1 MITAIYLAAL
11 VCIVIGLAFSR
22 STVLSDILGVLF
34 LGVQTMLTVH
44 GLMNPGLTELNYFS
58 FDALGLILLL
68 TLSIISYPAL
78 IHSRIYLSKPKATAS
93 SAAAYNASCVL
104 LIAAMTMGYLAN
116 HAAVTWIFT
125 EITTLSAAILIYHHR
140 SKLALEAT
148 WKYVFVCAISICFV
162 FVGILFISLALLHDG
177 CSELFYSDLMA
188 HTSTLNGFWMTL
200 GFIFIF
206 AGYTA
211 KLGLFPM
218 FTAGVDAKD
227 KAPAP
232 AGALLASALMNL
244 GFCGIFRIY
253 ASING
258 TPVGN
263 WARMLMLVTA
273 ILTLFIATIY
283 MARISN
289 VKRMLAYSGIEHMSV
304 VTIGLCFG
312 KAGFIAAMLH
322 MVMHTFVKS
331 GLFFHFT
338 QIWRT
343 YSSKMLD
350 DMGDYLKLNPFG
362 ALVLLFG
369 FISIAAVPPSGL
381 FFSELLVFKAMI
393 AEGSWVVFAISAFL
407 LTVLLWAFARS
418 MFRIIFLPAAKPVE
432 KISISAWE
440 SVTQLILFALA
451 AYIGFNP
458 PAFLLDFIEQA
469 ATMIS

>member
-1 MITAIYLAAL
+1 SKAASFNAAS
-11 VCIVIGLAFSR
+11 V
-22 STVLSDILGVLF
+22 
-34 LGVQTMLTVH
+34 ML
-44 GLMNPGLTELNYFS
+44 M
-58 FDALGLILLL
+58 
-68 TLSIISYPAL
+68 
-78 IHSRIYLSKPKATAS
+78 
-93 SAAAYNASCVL
+93 
-104 LIAAMTMGYLAN
+104 AAMTMGYIAN

-125 EITTLSAAILIYHHR
+125 EITTLSAGVLIYHHR

-177 CSELFYSDLMA
+177 CSELFYNDLMA
-188 HTSTLNGFWMTL
+188 HKATLDSFWMKL
-200 GFIFIF
+200 GFLFIF

-232 AGALLASALMNL
+232 AGALLASVLMNL
-244 GFCGIFRIY
+244 GFCGIFRVY
-253 ASING
+253 AAISG
-258 TPVGN
+258 TPVGE
-263 WARMLMLVTA
+263 WARMVMLVSA
-273 ILTLFIATIY
+273 LITLFIATIY

-304 VTIGLCFG
+304 VTLGLCFG
-312 KAGFIAAMLH
+312 KAGFMAAMLH

-338 QIWRT
+338 QLWRT

-369 FISIAAVPPSGL
+369 FVSIAAVPPSGL

-393 AEGSWVVFAISAFL
+393 ADGSWVVFALTAFL

-418 MFRIIFLPAAKPVE
+418 IFRIIFLPAAKPVE
-432 KISISAWE
+432 KIGISAWE
-440 SVTQLILFALA
+440 SATQLILFALA

-458 PAFLLDFIEQA
+458 PAFLLDLIGQA
-469 ATMIS
+469 AAMIS

>member
-1 MITAIYLAAL
+1 MITAIYLAAV
-11 VCIVIGLAFSR
+11 VCIVIGMAFSR
-22 STVLSDILGVLF
+22 SRALSGILSIVF
-34 LGVQTMLTVH
+34 LGLQAMITVH
-44 GLMNPGLTELNYFS
+44 GLMHPGLTELSYFS
-58 FDALGLILLL
+58 YDALGLILLL
-68 TLSIISYPAL
+68 TLSIISIPAL
-78 IHSRIYLSKPKATAS
+78 IHSRIYLTKPLASVS
-93 SAAAYNASCVL
+93 SAAIYNASIVL

-125 EITTLSAAILIYHHR
+125 EITTLSAAMLIYHHR

-177 CSELFYSDLMA
+177 CSELFYADLMA
-188 HTSTLNGFWMTL
+188 HKATLNDFWMKL
-200 GFIFIF
+200 GFLFIF

-244 GFCGIFRIY
+244 GFCGIFRVY
-253 ASING
+253 AALNG
-258 TPVGN
+258 TPAGD
-263 WARMLMLVTA
+263 WARMMMLVSA
-273 ILTLFIATIY
+273 LITLFIATIY

-304 VTIGLCFG
+304 VTLGLCFG
-312 KAGFIAAMLH
+312 KAGLMAAMLH

-338 QIWRT
+338 QLWRT

-350 DMGDYLKLNPFG
+350 DMGDYLNLNPFG
-362 ALVLLFG
+362 AIVLLFG
-369 FISIAAVPPSGL
+369 FVSIAAVPPSGL

-393 AEGSWVVFAISAFL
+393 AEGSWAVFALTAFL
-407 LTVLLWAFARS
+407 LTVLLWAFAKS

-432 KISISAWE
+432 KIRISAWE
-440 SVTQLILFALA
+440 SLTQLILFALA
-451 AYIGFNP
+451 AYIGFNT
-458 PAFLLDFIEQA
+458 PAFLTDLIGQA
-469 ATMIS
+469 AAMIL

>member
-1 MITAIYLAAL
+1 MITAIYLAAV
-11 VCIVIGLAFSR
+11 VCIVSGLAFSR
-22 STVLSDILGVLF
+22 SRAFSTILGVLF

-44 GLMNPGLTELNYFS
+44 GLMHQGTTELSYFTY
-58 FDALGLILLL
+58 DAMGLILLL
-68 TLSIISYPAL
+68 TLSIISFPAL
-78 IHSRIYLSKPKATAS
+78 LHSRIYLTRPEAPAS
-93 SAAAYNASCVL
+93 SAAAYWASCVL

-125 EITTLSAAILIYHHR
+125 EITTLSAGVLIYHHR

-188 HTSTLNGFWMTL
+188 HKATLDSFWMKL
-200 GFIFIF
+200 GFLFIF

-232 AGALLASALMNL
+232 AGALLASVLMNL
-244 GFCGIFRIY
+244 GFCGIFRVNAAI
-253 ASING
+253 SG
-258 TPVGN
+258 TPVGE
-263 WARMLMLVTA
+263 WARMVMLVSA
-273 ILTLFIATIY
+273 LITLFIATIY

-304 VTIGLCFG
+304 VTLGLCFG
-312 KAGFIAAMLH
+312 KAGFMAAMLH

-338 QIWRT
+338 QLWRT

-369 FISIAAVPPSGL
+369 FVSIAAVPPSGL

-393 AEGSWVVFAISAFL
+393 ADGSWVVFALTAFL

-418 MFRIIFLPAAKPVE
+418 IFRIIFLPAAMPVE
-432 KISISAWE
+432 KIGISAWE
-440 SVTQLILFALA
+440 SATQLILFALA

-458 PAFLLDFIEQA
+458 PAFLLDLIGQA
-469 ATMIS
+469 AAMIS

>member
-1 MITAIYLAAL
+1 MITAIYLAAV
-11 VCIVIGLAFSR
+11 VCIVIALAFSR
-22 STVLSDILGVLF
+22 SRILSDMLGVLF
-34 LGVQTMLTVH
+34 LAAQAMLTVH
-44 GLMNPGLTELNYFS
+44 GLMNPGITELTYFS
-58 FDALGLILLL
+58 FDALGMFLLL
-68 TLSIISYPAL
+68 ALSVISVPTV
-78 IHSRIYLSKPKATAS
+78 IHSRIYLTKPLASTHTA
-93 SAAAYNASCVL
+93 AVYNSSCVL

-116 HAAVTWIFT
+116 HTAVTWIFT
-125 EITTLSAAILIYHHR
+125 EITTLSAAALIYQHR

-177 CSELFYSDLMA
+177 CSELFYSDMMA
-188 HTSTLNGFWMTL
+188 HRATMNSFWVKL

-227 KAPAP
+227 EAPAP

-244 GFCGIFRIY
+244 GFCGIFRVY
-253 ASING
+253 SAFSG
-258 TPVGN
+258 TPVGD
-263 WARMLMLVTA
+263 WARMLMMVSALV
-273 ILTLFIATIY
+273 TLFIATIY
-283 MARISN
+283 MARIGN

-304 VTIGLCFG
+304 VTLGLCFG
-312 KAGFIAAMLH
+312 KAGLMAAMLH
-322 MVMHTFVKS
+322 MLMHTFVKS

-338 QIWRT
+338 QLWRT
-343 YSSKMLD
+343 YSSKMID

-362 ALVLLFG
+362 ALVLLLG

-393 AEGSWVVFAISAFL
+393 AEGSWVIFALTAFL

-418 MFRIIFLPAAKPVE
+418 IFRIIFLPASKPVE
-432 KISISAWE
+432 KIRISPWE
-440 SVTQLILFALA
+440 SVTQLILFVLA

-458 PAFLLDFIEQA
+458 PAFLLQLIEQVA
-469 ATMIS
+469 SMIS

>member
-1 MITAIYLAAL
+1 MITAIYLAAV

-44 GLMNPGLTELNYFS
+44 GLMNPDLTELNYFS
-58 FDALGLILLL
+58 FDALGLVLLL

-393 AEGSWVVFAISAFL
+393 AEGSWAVFAISAFL

>member
-1 MITAIYLAAL
+1 MITAIYLAAV
-11 VCIVIGLAFSR
+11 VCIVIGLVFSR
-22 STVLSDILGVLF
+22 SRVLSDILGVLF
-34 LGVQTMLTVH
+34 LGVQTMITVH
-44 GLMNPGLTELNYFS
+44 GLMNPGITELKYFS
-58 FDALGLILLL
+58 YDALGLILLL
-68 TLSIISYPAL
+68 TLSIISYPTL
-78 IHSRIYLSKPKATAS
+78 IHSRIYLTKPAS
-93 SAAAYNASCVL
+93 TLNSAAAYNSSCVL

-125 EITTLSAAILIYHHR
+125 EITTLSAAVLIYHHR

-177 CSELFYSDLMA
+177 CSELFYSDLVA
-188 HTSTLNGFWMTL
+188 HKATLDNFWMKL

-206 AGYTA
+206 SGYTA

-244 GFCGIFRIY
+244 GFCGIFRVYSAI
-253 ASING
+253 SG
-258 TPVGN
+258 TPIAD
-263 WARMLMLVTA
+263 WARVVMLVA
-273 ILTLFIATIY
+273 ALITLFIATIY

-289 VKRMLAYSGIEHMSV
+289 IKRMLAYSGIEHMSV

-338 QIWRT
+338 QLWRV
-343 YSSKMLD
+343 YKSKMID

-362 ALVLLFG
+362 ALVLLLG

-393 AEGSWVVFAISAFL
+393 ANGSWIVFAITAFL

-418 MFRIIFLPAAKPVE
+418 IFRVIFLPAKKEVE
-432 KISISAWE
+432 KIKISAWE
-440 SVTQLILFALA
+440 SVTQLILFVLA

-458 PAFLLDFIEQA
+458 PAFLLDLINQA
-469 ATMIS
+469 AAMIL

>member
-1 MITAIYLAAL
+1 MITAIYLAAV

-22 STVLSDILGVLF
+22 SRVLSDILGVLF
-34 LGVQTMLTVH
+34 LGTQAMLTVH
-44 GLMNPGLTELNYFS
+44 AFMHPGATELSYFS
-58 FDALGLILLL
+58 FDPMGLVLLL
-68 TLSIISYPAL
+68 TLSIISVPTL
-78 IHSRIYLSKPKATAS
+78 IHSRIYLTKPMATPR
-93 SAAAYNASCVL
+93 SAAAYNAACVL
-104 LIAAMTMGYLAN
+104 LIAAMTMGYIAN
-116 HAAVTWIFT
+116 HSAVTWIFT
-125 EITTLSAAILIYHHR
+125 EITTLSAAVLIYHHR

-177 CSELFYSDLMA
+177 CSDLFYTDLMA
-188 HTSTLNGFWMTL
+188 HKATLNSFWMKL
-200 GFIFIF
+200 GFLFLF

-244 GFCGIFRIY
+244 GFCGIFRVY
-253 ASING
+253 AAIHG
-258 TPVGN
+258 TPVGD
-263 WARMLMLVTA
+263 WARMVMLVTA
-273 ILTLFIATIY
+273 VITLFIATIY
-283 MARISN
+283 MTRIKN

-304 VTIGLCFG
+304 VTLGLCFG

-338 QIWRT
+338 QLWRT
-343 YSSKMLD
+343 YSSKMID

-369 FISIAAVPPSGL
+369 FVSIAAVPPSGL

-393 AEGSWVVFAISAFL
+393 AEGSWVIFALTAFL

-418 MFRIIFLPAAKPVE
+418 IFRIIFLPAAKPVE
-432 KISISAWE
+432 KIKISAWE
-440 SVTQLILFALA
+440 SVSQLVLFLLA
-451 AYIGFNP
+451 AYIGFCQP
-458 PAFLLDFIEQA
+458 EFLLDLIQQA
-469 ATMIS
+469 ATLIS

>member
-1 MITAIYLAAL
+1 MITAIYLAAV
-11 VCIVIGLAFSR
+11 VCIFIGLALSR
-22 STVLSDILGVLF
+22 SRILSDILGVLF

-44 GLMNPGLTELNYFS
+44 AFLNPGVTELGYFTY
-58 FDALGLILLL
+58 DAFGLILLL
-68 TLSIISYPAL
+68 TLSIIAFPAL
-78 IHSRIYLSKPKATAS
+78 LHSRIYLTKPMATPS

-125 EITTLSAAILIYHHR
+125 EITTLSAAVLIYHHR

-177 CSELFYSDLMA
+177 CSTLFYSDLMA
-188 HTSTLNGFWMTL
+188 HKATLNGFWMRL
-200 GFIFIF
+200 GFLFIF
-206 AGYTA
+206 AGFTA

-244 GFCGIFRIY
+244 GFCGIARIY
-253 ASING
+253 ASISG
-258 TPVGN
+258 TPVGE
-263 WARMLMLVTA
+263 WARMVMLVSA
-273 ILTLFIATIY
+273 LITLFIATIY
-283 MARISN
+283 MARIKN

-304 VTIGLCFG
+304 VTLGLCFG
-312 KAGFIAAMLH
+312 KAGFVAAMLH

-338 QIWRT
+338 QLWRQ
-343 YSSKMLD
+343 YSSKMID

-369 FISIAAVPPSGL
+369 FVSIAAVPPSGL

-393 AEGSWVVFAISAFL
+393 AEGSWWVFVLTAFL

-432 KISISAWE
+432 KIKISAWE
-440 SVTQLILFALA
+440 SVSQLILFALA

-458 PAFLLDFIEQA
+458 PAFLLNLIEQA
-469 ATMIS
+469 AAMIL

>member
-1 MITAIYLAAL
+1 MITAIYLAAI
-11 VCIVIGLAFSR
+11 VCIVIALAFSR
-22 STVLSDILGVLF
+22 SRVLSAVLGVLF
-34 LGVQTMLTVH
+34 LGVQIMLTVH
-44 GLMNPGLTELNYFS
+44 GMMNPGKTELSYFS
-58 FDALGLILLL
+58 FDSLGLILLL
-68 TLSIISYPAL
+68 TLSIISVPAL
-78 IHSRIYLSKPKATAS
+78 IHSRIYLTKPLASPS
-93 SAAAYNASCVL
+93 SAAAYNASFVL

-125 EITTLSAAILIYHHR
+125 EITTLSAAMLIYHHR

-162 FVGILFISLALLHDG
+162 FVGILLISLALLHDG

-188 HTSTLNGFWMTL
+188 HKATLDGFWMKL
-200 GFIFIF
+200 GFLFIF

-244 GFCGIFRIY
+244 GFCGIFRVY
-253 ASING
+253 AAISG

-263 WARMLMLVTA
+263 WARIVMLVSA
-273 ILTLFIATIY
+273 LITLFIATIY
-283 MARISN
+283 MARIGN

-304 VTIGLCFG
+304 VTLGLCFG
-312 KAGFIAAMLH
+312 KAGFMAAMLH

-338 QIWRT
+338 QLYRT
-343 YSSKMLD
+343 YSSKMID

-362 ALVLLFG
+362 AIVLLFG
-369 FISIAAVPPSGL
+369 FVSIAAVPPSGL

-393 AEGSWVVFAISAFL
+393 AEGNWVVFVLTAFL
-407 LTVLLWAFARS
+407 LTVLLWAFAKS
-418 MFRIIFLPAAKPVE
+418 MFRIIFLPASKPVE
-432 KISISAWE
+432 KIRISAWE
-440 SVTQLILFALA
+440 SLTQLILFVLA

-458 PAFLLDFIEQA
+458 PAFLTELIGQA
-469 ATMIS
+469 AAMIL

>member
-1 MITAIYLAAL
+1 MITAIYSAAV

-22 STVLSDILGVLF
+22 SRALSDVLAILF
-34 LGVQTMLTVH
+34 LGAQTMLTVH
-44 GLMNPGLTELNYFS
+44 GLMNPGTTELSYFT
-58 FDALGLILLL
+58 FDSLGLILLL
-68 TLSIISYPAL
+68 TLSIITIPTL
-78 IHSRIYLSKPKATAS
+78 IHNRIYLTKPLAAPR
-93 SAAAYNASCVL
+93 SAAAYNSACVL
-104 LIAAMTMGYLAN
+104 LIGAMTMGYLAN
-116 HAAVTWIFT
+116 HCAVTWIFT
-125 EITTLSAAILIYHHR
+125 EITTLSAAVLIYHHR

-177 CSELFYSDLMA
+177 CSELFYTDLMA
-188 HTSTLNGFWMTL
+188 HNATLNTFWMKL
-200 GFIFIF
+200 GFLFLF

-244 GFCGIFRIY
+244 GFCGIFRVY
-253 ASING
+253 AAISG
-258 TPVGN
+258 TPLAQ
-263 WARMLMLVTA
+263 WARIMMLVA
-273 ILTLFIATIY
+273 ALITLFIATIY
-283 MARISN
+283 MARIKN

-304 VTIGLCFG
+304 VTLGLCFG
-312 KAGFIAAMLH
+312 KAGFMAAMLH

-343 YSSKMLD
+343 YSSKMID

-362 ALVLLFG
+362 ALVLLLG
-369 FISIAAVPPSGL
+369 FVSIAAVPPSGL

-393 AEGSWVVFAISAFL
+393 ANGSWVVFGVTAFL

-432 KISISAWE
+432 KIKISAWE
-440 SVTQLILFALA
+440 SVTQLVLFVLA

-458 PAFLLDFIEQA
+458 PAFLLDLIEQA

>member
-1 MITAIYLAAL
+1 MIIAIYLAA
-11 VCIVIGLAFSR
+11 VSCIVIGLVFSR
-22 STVLSDILGVLF
+22 SRVLSDILGVLF
-34 LGVQTMLTVH
+34 LGLQTMLTVH
-44 GLMNPGLTELNYFS
+44 GMMHPGTTELNYFTY
-58 FDALGLILLL
+58 DALGLILLL
-68 TLSIISYPAL
+68 TLSIISYPTL
-78 IHSRIYLSKPKATAS
+78 IHSRIYLTKPLSTPR
-93 SAAAYNASCVL
+93 SAAAYNSSCVL
-104 LIAAMTMGYLAN
+104 LIAAMTLGYLAN

-125 EITTLSAAILIYHHR
+125 EVTTLSAAVLIYHHR

-177 CSELFYSDLMA
+177 CSELFYADLVA
-188 HTSTLNGFWMTL
+188 HKATLDSFWMKL

-244 GFCGIFRIY
+244 GFCGIFRVYSAI
-253 ASING
+253 SG
-258 TPVGN
+258 TPIGN
-263 WARMLMLVTA
+263 WARIVMLVSA
-273 ILTLFIATIY
+273 LITLFIATIY
-283 MARISN
+283 MVRIGN

-304 VTIGLCFG
+304 VTLGLCFG
-312 KAGFIAAMLH
+312 KAGFVAAMLH

-338 QIWRT
+338 QLWRT
-343 YSSKMLD
+343 YESKMID

-393 AEGSWVVFAISAFL
+393 AEGSWVVFALTAFL

-418 MFRIIFLPAAKPVE
+418 MFRVIFLPAKKPVE
-432 KISISAWE
+432 KIKISAWE
-440 SVTQLILFALA
+440 SVTQLVLFALA

-458 PAFLLDFIEQA
+458 PAFLVDLINQA
-469 ATMIS
+469 ASMIM

>member
-1 MITAIYLAAL
+1 MITSIYLTAV
-11 VCIVIGLAFSR
+11 VCIVIGLALSR
-22 STVLSDILGVLF
+22 SRILSDILGLLF
-34 LGVQTMLTVH
+34 LGAQAMLTVYAF
-44 GLMNPGLTELNYFS
+44 LNPGITELKYFS
-58 FDALGLILLL
+58 YDALGLILLL
-68 TLSIISYPAL
+68 TLSIISVPAL
-78 IHSRIYLSKPKATAS
+78 IHSRIYLTKPRASAHS
-93 SAAAYNASCVL
+93 SAAYNSAFVL
-104 LIAAMTMGYLAN
+104 LIAAMSMAYLAN

-125 EITTLSAAILIYHHR
+125 EITTLSAAVLIYHHR

-148 WKYVFVCAISICFV
+148 WKYVFICAISICFV

-177 CSELFYSDLMA
+177 CSGLFYSDILA
-188 HTSTLNGFWMTL
+188 HKETLDTNWMRL
-200 GFIFIF
+200 GFLFTF

-218 FTAGVDAKD
+218 FTAGIDAKD

-244 GFCGIFRIY
+244 GFCGIFRTYSAI
-253 ASING
+253 SG
-258 TPVGN
+258 TPVGA
-263 WARMLMLVTA
+263 WARIMMLVA
-273 ILTLFIATIY
+273 ALVTLFIATIY
-283 MARISN
+283 MSRIGN

-304 VTIGLCFG
+304 VTLGLCFG
-312 KAGFIAAMLH
+312 KAGFAAAMLH
-322 MVMHTFVKS
+322 LVMHTFVKS

-338 QIWRT
+338 QLWRV
-343 YSSKMLD
+343 YSSKMID

-393 AEGSWVVFAISAFL
+393 AEGNWVVFVLSAFL

-418 MFRIIFLPAAKPVE
+418 IFRIIFLPASRPVE
-432 KISISAWE
+432 KIRIPAWE
-440 SVTQLILFALA
+440 SVSQLVLFVLA

-458 PAFLLDFIEQA
+458 PAFLLNLIDQA
-469 ATMIS
+469 ALLIS

>member
-1 MITAIYLAAL
+1 MITAIYLAAV
-11 VCIVIGLAFSR
+11 VCIVTGLAFSR
-22 STVLSDILGVLF
+22 SNVLSDILGVLF

-44 GLMNPGLTELNYFS
+44 GLMNPGATELNYFS

-78 IHSRIYLSKPKATAS
+78 IHSRIYLSKPKATPS

-116 HAAVTWIFT
+116 HIAVTWIFT

-148 WKYVFVCAISICFV
+148 WKYVFVCAVSICFV

-177 CSELFYSDLMA
+177 CSELFFSDLMS
-188 HTSTLNGFWMTL
+188 HTGTIDSFWMTL
-200 GFIFIF
+200 GFLFIF

-232 AGALLASALMNL
+232 ASALLASALMNL

-253 ASING
+253 AAISG
-258 TPVGN
+258 TQVGE
-263 WARMLMLVTA
+263 WARMVMLVTA
-273 ILTLFIATIY
+273 LLTLFIATIY
-283 MARISN
+283 MARIRN

-304 VTIGLCFG
+304 VTLGLCFG

-343 YSSKMLD
+343 YSSKMID
-350 DMGDYLKLNPFG
+350 DMGDYLRLNPFG

-393 AEGSWVVFAISAFL
+393 ADGNWVVFAITAFL

-418 MFRIIFLPAAKPVE
+418 MFRIIFLPTAKPVE
-432 KISISAWE
+432 KIRISAWE

-458 PAFLLDFIEQA
+458 PAFLLDFIGQA
-469 ATMIS
+469 ASMIS

>member
-1 MITAIYLAAL
+1 MITAIYLAAV
-11 VCIVIGLAFSR
+11 VCIVVALAFSR
-22 STVLSDILGVLF
+22 SRALSTVLGILF
-34 LGVQTMLTVH
+34 LGLQVMITVNGMMH
-44 GLMNPGLTELNYFS
+44 PGTTELGYFS
-58 FDALGLILLL
+58 YDSLGLILLL
-68 TLSIISYPAL
+68 VLSIISIPAM
-78 IHSRIYLSKPKATAS
+78 IHSHIYLTKPLASPS
-93 SAAAYNASCVL
+93 SAAAYNASFVL

-125 EITTLSAAILIYHHR
+125 EITTLSAAMLIYHHR

-177 CSELFYSDLMA
+177 CPELFYSDLMA
-188 HTSTLNGFWMTL
+188 HKATLDAFWMKL
-200 GFIFIF
+200 GFLFIF

-232 AGALLASALMNL
+232 AGALLASVLMNL
-244 GFCGIFRIY
+244 GFCGIFRVY
-253 ASING
+253 AAISG
-258 TPVGN
+258 TPLGE
-263 WARMLMLVTA
+263 WARMVMLVSA
-273 ILTLFIATIY
+273 LITLFIATIY
-283 MARISN
+283 MAKISN

-304 VTIGLCFG
+304 VTLGLCFG
-312 KAGFIAAMLH
+312 KAGFMAAMLH

-338 QIWRT
+338 QLYRT
-343 YSSKMLD
+343 YSSKMID

-369 FISIAAVPPSGL
+369 FVSITAVPPSGL

-393 AEGSWVVFAISAFL
+393 AEGSWVIFVLTAFL
-407 LTVLLWAFARS
+407 LTVLLWAFAKS
-418 MFRIIFLPAAKPVE
+418 IFRIIFLPSAKPVE
-432 KISISAWE
+432 KIKISAWE
-440 SVTQLILFALA
+440 SLTQLILFVLA

-458 PAFLLDFIEQA
+458 PAFLTELIGQA
-469 ATMIS
+469 AAMIL

>member
-1 MITAIYLAAL
+1 MITAIYISAV

-22 STVLSDILGVLF
+22 SRALSTVLGVLF
-34 LGVQTMLTVH
+34 LAAQTMLTVH
-44 GLMNPGLTELNYFS
+44 GLMHPGSTELTYFS
-58 FDALGLILLL
+58 YDALGLILLL
-68 TLSIISYPAL
+68 TLSIISFPTL
-78 IHSRIYLSKPKATAS
+78 IHSQIYLTKPHAS
-93 SAAAYNASCVL
+93 TSSCAAYNASCVL

-125 EITTLSAAILIYHHR
+125 EITTLSAAVLIYHHR

-148 WKYVFVCAISICFV
+148 WKYVFVCAVSICFV

-177 CSELFYSDLMA
+177 CTDLFYSDLMA
-188 HTSTLNGFWMTL
+188 HKATLNSFWTRL
-200 GFIFIF
+200 GFLFIF

-244 GFCGIFRIY
+244 GFCGIYRVY
-253 ASING
+253 AAISG
-258 TPVGN
+258 TPVGD
-263 WARMLMLVTA
+263 WARIVMLVSA
-273 ILTLFIATIY
+273 LITLFIATVY
-283 MARISN
+283 MTRISN

-304 VTIGLCFG
+304 VTLGLCFG
-312 KAGFIAAMLH
+312 KAGFMAAMLH
-322 MVMHTFVKS
+322 MLMHTFVKS

-338 QIWRT
+338 QLWRT
-343 YSSKMLD
+343 YSSKMID

-393 AEGSWVVFAISAFL
+393 AEGSWVVFALTAFL

-418 MFRIIFLPAAKPVE
+418 MFRIIFLPATKPVE
-432 KISISAWE
+432 KIHISAWE
-440 SVTQLILFALA
+440 SLTQLILFALA

-458 PAFLLDFIEQA
+458 PAFLSELIAQA
-469 ATMIS
+469 AALIS

>member
-1 MITAIYLAAL
+1 MITAIYLAAV

>member
-1 MITAIYLAAL
+1 MITAIYLAAV

-58 FDALGLILLL
+58 FDALGLVLLL

-258 TPVGN
+258 TPVGD
-263 WARMLMLVTA
+263 WARMLMLITA

-418 MFRIIFLPAAKPVE
+418 VFRIIFLPAAKPVE

>member
-1 MITAIYLAAL
+1 MITAIYLAA
-11 VCIVIGLAFSR
+11 VACIVTALAFSR
-22 STVLSDILGVLF
+22 SRGISTVLTILF
-34 LGVQTMLTVH
+34 LAAQTMLTVH
-44 GLMNPGLTELNYFS
+44 GFMNPGATELIYFTY
-58 FDALGLILLL
+58 DALGLVLLL
-68 TLSIISYPAL
+68 TLSIITVPAL
-78 IHSRIYLSKPKATAS
+78 LHSRIYLTKPVATPS
-93 SAAAYNASCVL
+93 RAAAFMSAYVL

-125 EITTLSAAILIYHHR
+125 EITTLSAGVLIYHHR

-177 CSELFYSDLMA
+177 CTELFYTDLMA
-188 HTSTLNGFWMTL
+188 HKETVNTLWMKL
-200 GFIFIF
+200 GFLFIF

-244 GFCGIFRIY
+244 GFCGIFRVYSAI
-253 ASING
+253 SG
-258 TPVGN
+258 TPLAS
-263 WARMLMLVTA
+263 WARMLMLVSA
-273 ILTLFIATIY
+273 LITLFIATIY
-283 MARISN
+283 MARIGN

-304 VTIGLCFG
+304 VTLGLCFG
-312 KAGFIAAMLH
+312 KVGFIAAMLH

-338 QIWRT
+338 QIWRI

-369 FISIAAVPPSGL
+369 FISITAVPPSGL

-393 AEGSWVVFAISAFL
+393 AQGAWVVFIITAFL

-418 MFRIIFLPAAKPVE
+418 IFRIIFLPAAKPVE
-432 KISISAWE
+432 KIKIPAWE
-440 SVTQLILFALA
+440 SLTQLILFALA

-458 PAFLLDFIEQA
+458 PAFLLDLLGQA
-469 ATMIS
+469 AAMIS

>member
-1 MITAIYLAAL
+1 MITAIYLAAV

-22 STVLSDILGVLF
+22 SSVLSDILGVLF
-34 LGVQTMLTVH
+34 LGLQTMVTVH
-44 GLMNPGLTELNYFS
+44 GLMHPGITELSYFS
-58 FDALGLILLL
+58 YDALGLILLL
-68 TLSIISYPAL
+68 TLSVISYPAL
-78 IHSRIYLSKPKATAS
+78 IHSRIYLTKPKSSPA

-104 LIAAMTMGYLAN
+104 LIAAMTMGYLSN
-116 HAAVTWIFT
+116 HLAVTWIFT
-125 EITTLSAAILIYHHR
+125 EITTLSAAVLIYHHR

-177 CSELFYSDLMA
+177 CSELFYTDLMA
-188 HTSTLNGFWMTL
+188 HKATMDGNWMML
-200 GFIFIF
+200 GFLFIF

-244 GFCGIFRIY
+244 GFCGIFRVY
-253 ASING
+253 AVING
-258 TPVGN
+258 TPTGD
-263 WARMLMLVTA
+263 WARIVMLAAALM
-273 ILTLFIATIY
+273 TLFIATIY
-283 MARISN
+283 MVRISN

-304 VTIGLCFG
+304 VTLGLCFG

-338 QIWRT
+338 QLWRT
-343 YSSKMLD
+343 YSSKMID

-393 AEGSWVVFAISAFL
+393 AEGNWVVFALTAFL

-432 KISISAWE
+432 KIRISAWE
-440 SVTQLILFALA
+440 SITQLILFALA

-458 PAFLLDFIEQA
+458 PAFLLQFIEQA
-469 ATMIS
+469 AAMIS

>member
-1 MITAIYLAAL
+1 MITAIYLAAV

-22 STVLSDILGVLF
+22 SRVLSEILGLLF
-34 LGVQTMLTVH
+34 LGAQAMLAVH
-44 GLMNPGLTELNYFS
+44 GMLHPGITELSYFS
-58 FDALGLILLL
+58 YDALGLILLL
-68 TLSIISYPAL
+68 TLSIISIPTL
-78 IHSRIYLSKPKATAS
+78 IHSRIYLTKPLAPVS
-93 SAAAYNASCVL
+93 SAAIYGASCVL

-125 EITTLSAAILIYHHR
+125 EITTLSAALLIYHHR

-148 WKYVFVCAISICFV
+148 WKYVFVCAVSICFV

-177 CSELFYSDLMA
+177 CSDLFYADLMA
-188 HTSTLNGFWMTL
+188 RKASLDSFWMKL
-200 GFIFIF
+200 GFLFIF

-244 GFCGIFRIY
+244 GFCGIFRVY
-253 ASING
+253 AAVSG
-258 TPVGN
+258 TPVGD
-263 WARMLMLVTA
+263 WACMVMLVSA
-273 ILTLFIATIY
+273 LVTLFIATIY

-304 VTIGLCFG
+304 VTLSLCFG

-322 MVMHTFVKS
+322 IVMHTFVKS

-338 QIWRT
+338 QLWRT
-343 YSSKMLD
+343 YSSKMID

-362 ALVLLFG
+362 AIVLLFG
-369 FISIAAVPPSGL
+369 FVSIAAIPPSGL
-381 FFSELLVFKAMI
+381 FFSELLAFKAMI
-393 AEGSWVVFAISAFL
+393 TAGDWLIFAITAFL
-407 LTVLLWAFARS
+407 LTVLLWAFSRS
-418 MFRIIFLPAAKPVE
+418 IFRIIFLPASKPVE
-432 KISISAWE
+432 KIKISAWE
-440 SVTQLILFALA
+440 SITQLVLFALA
-451 AYIGFNP
+451 AYIGINP
-458 PAFLLDFIEQA
+458 PAFLLDLIGQA
-469 ATMIS
+469 ALLIS

>member
-1 MITAIYLAAL
+1 MITAIYLSAV
-11 VCIVIGLAFSR
+11 VCIVLGLAFSR
-22 STVLSDILGVLF
+22 SRVLSSILGVLF
-34 LGVQTMLTVH
+34 LAAQTMITVH
-44 GLMNPGLTELNYFS
+44 GFVHPGITELTYFS
-58 FDALGLILLL
+58 YDALGLVLMLV
-68 TLSIISYPAL
+68 LSIISFPTL
-78 IHSRIYLSKPKATAS
+78 IHSHIYLTKPQAS
-93 SAAAYNASCVL
+93 TSSCAAYNASCVL

-125 EITTLSAAILIYHHR
+125 EITTLSAAVLIYHHR

-177 CSELFYSDLMA
+177 CRDLFYTDLMA
-188 HTSTLNGFWMTL
+188 HKATLNSFWTRL
-200 GFIFIF
+200 GFLFIF

-244 GFCGIFRIY
+244 GFCGIYRVY
-253 ASING
+253 AAISG
-258 TPVGN
+258 TPVGD
-263 WARMLMLVTA
+263 WARIVMLVSA
-273 ILTLFIATIY
+273 LITLFIATVY
-283 MARISN
+283 MTRISN

-304 VTIGLCFG
+304 VTLGLCFG
-312 KAGFIAAMLH
+312 KAGFMAAMLH

-338 QIWRT
+338 QLWRT
-343 YSSKMLD
+343 YSSKMID

-369 FISIAAVPPSGL
+369 FISIAAIPPSGL

-393 AEGSWVVFAISAFL
+393 MEGNWLVFALTAFM
-407 LTVLLWAFARS
+407 LTVLLWAFAKS
-418 MFRIIFLPAAKPVE
+418 MFRIIFLPASKPVE
-432 KISISAWE
+432 KIKISAWE
-440 SVTQLILFALA
+440 SLTQLILFALA

-458 PAFLLDFIEQA
+458 PAFLTELISQA
-469 ATMIS
+469 AALIS